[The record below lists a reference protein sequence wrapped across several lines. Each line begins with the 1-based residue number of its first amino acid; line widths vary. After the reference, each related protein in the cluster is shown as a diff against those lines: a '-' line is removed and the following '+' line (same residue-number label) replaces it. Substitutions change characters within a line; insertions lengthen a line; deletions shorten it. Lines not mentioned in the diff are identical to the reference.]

1 VRPLTSAPRLSA
13 AELYRNAVEWMAV
26 SAILQRLPGVSANGD
41 LILLFAAG
49 ILFARDLIDGVL
61 LSWTEVAGL
70 LIGILAWN
78 LGLSRLPRRALV
90 LAALM
95 GGILMVAGSRG
106 NRFPPPFPPSSRHSF
121 CAVRYSGF
129 FARRRHRGRSAA
141 ADGWS
146 GPRWSPVNSY
156 LDGSILGRGNHLKN
170 VRIITRSG
178 HILQCRN
185 EIRPPRKQP

>member
-1 VRPLTSAPRLSA
+1 MFPYAPVIDLHKYWHAVRPLTSAPRLSA

-49 ILFARDLIDGVL
+49 ILFARDLIEGVL

-90 LAALM
+90 RCPSRF
-95 GGILMVAGSRG
+95 GSAVQESRRPLP
-106 NRFPPPFPPSSRHSF
+106 NR
-121 CAVRYSGF
+121 A
-129 FARRRHRGRSAA
+129 
-141 ADGWS
+141 
-146 GPRWSPVNSY
+146 
-156 LDGSILGRGNHLKN
+156 
-170 VRIITRSG
+170 
-178 HILQCRN
+178 
-185 EIRPPRKQP
+185 